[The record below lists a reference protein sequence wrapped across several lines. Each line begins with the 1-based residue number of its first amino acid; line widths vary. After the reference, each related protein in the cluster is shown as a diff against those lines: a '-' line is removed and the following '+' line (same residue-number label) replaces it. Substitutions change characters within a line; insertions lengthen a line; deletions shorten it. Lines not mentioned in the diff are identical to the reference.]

1 MAASNGWYVA
11 PTARLPGPRVGA
23 DDWGS
28 MNLRK
33 KLGIVGLL
41 VACVLAA
48 MVVPQ
53 QAASAEPPAS
63 QDVQSRL
70 SSGTTAAKA
79 AARVTLGG
87 GPRLKVR
94 VGPSQAGPGAWKFT
108 LERLSGNA
116 WVRAGAYRTQGTN
129 EDVFLPVTAGT
140 YRVVV
145 PAQHG
150 YQATTSTS
158 TRYVPTPDITV
169 AGHGAIEVKVGPIRD
184 WQVTLERQSDRGWS
198 TVKTAKTRG
207 VKRMIFNVEAGTYRV
222 RTAAN
227 GRFPAYT
234 GDPFRFAPQAP
245 PGPIPYGY
253 VDAVFSDAPGV
264 ATKKA
269 SAVLPRAASSSCASV
284 MEQGPNIGLKVAT
297 GVINYIPYVGG
308 ILSSKISNEASDAQ
322 ANAQQACI
330 SAQFATINAQLA
342 YQESQIVDLQNQL
355 NAAERQ
361 ISQEFADAAKVNVQ
375 QEQGAFYNSVAVLA
389 QCTGGGLFYDFMVD
403 FGLWSGCYAPS
414 GATVSAIAT
423 SSTFE
428 DQSSFV
434 DGGTQSTFGNS
445 LQNVAGNYV
454 FNCSGSLLPPAPPA
468 KGYDCQS
475 KVTPVASQMSL
486 LQNALT
492 LALSSTLTTSRQ
504 NSVNVVP
511 LYDDYNQY
519 LVTYYQQAVVG
530 IQAAF
535 TMESLVNQLNY
546 FNAGQN
552 APIDSLGMVPGTY
565 YSYQKLQ
572 AALGSTPSPTTQAQY
587 YNRAQHAL
595 AQVYAARINQL
606 YQDTIGYI
614 VTDIPV
620 GGQAWPSP
628 INKSNANISYA
639 GAVGSLATS
648 DSGSGGLQASTPL
661 GLLPLAVGTGWT
673 ENSVLYQYYGLRNA
687 GQCYANLVQWNQANG
702 TAIQAKN
709 GTWYP
714 TATPSPNELAG
725 GVYDKQCPPILTT
738 STGGAATAPPSNS
751 TRNTCATYAFLP
763 GVQGGSGSCYD
774 GNTLVPYYVPAGGL
788 PELGSSVLTNLV
800 LCNATDPALTWFQV
814 GSANAGN
821 AAGLT
826 LGDWALT
833 CGNWAAPVGPGYNNG
848 AGAFPGSSP
857 PTSWAATSGF
867 NCPAVTNLG
876 TIDSLAYAQ
885 NAPANCLAGY
895 SGNILWGV
903 AGTGVGQVTFDNF
916 YAPGYYIQP
925 NWIGLGGG
933 GSPKPYIPPM
943 TSAALQAGG
952 TYAAPF
958 NIGGSPGTV
967 NVTIDS
973 TNCYSNQWSTGVS
986 GSSGCVINFSAPSN
1000 QGYGGGAWTSASAGL
1015 AALAVS
1021 LPNGGTGAESGGFA
1035 LPIVVGTSTYTS
1047 GSTMFGYQWSNW
1059 LETWVNSG
1067 TSISEVGYSA
1077 PPSTMGSAGIG
1088 TQPWVQNGYITV
1100 ADGSC
1105 WNINIGRNAN
1115 NVGTISFN
1123 QVTPG
1128 SLCAS

>member
-1 MAASNGWYVA
+1 MVLYAPQIRTGDSRARRLLRSRAVPCSTEPGVVA
-11 PTARLPGPRVGA
+11 G
-23 DDWGS
+23 DWGS
-28 MNLRK
+28 MDRQK
-33 KLGIVGLL
+33 RLGIVGLL

-48 MVVPQ
+48 MVAPQ
-53 QAASAEPPAS
+53 QAASAEPAAS
-63 QDVQSRL
+63 RDAQSRH
-70 SSGTTAAKA
+70 SSSTPAAKG
-79 AARVTLGG
+79 AARVTLTA
-87 GPRLKVR
+87 GPRLTVR
-94 VGPSQAGPGAWKFT
+94 VGPSQVGPGAWKFT
-108 LERLSGNA
+108 LERLSGTA
-116 WVRAGAYRTQGTN
+116 WVRAGAYRTQGTT

-158 TRYVPTPDITV
+158 TAYVPTPDITV

-184 WQVTLERQSDRGWS
+184 WQVTLERQTDQGWS
-198 TVKTAKTRG
+198 TVKTSKTRG
-207 VKRMIFNVEAGTYRV
+207 LKRMVFSVDAGTYRV

-227 GRFPAYT
+227 GRFPEYA

-264 ATKKA
+264 ATKK
-269 SAVLPRAASSSCASV
+269 SNPVVPRAASSSCASV

-308 ILSSKISNEASDAQ
+308 VLSSRISNQAANGQ

-355 NAAERQ
+355 NAAEKQ
-361 ISQEFADAAKVNVQ
+361 VSKEFADAAKVNVQ
-375 QEQGAFYNSVAVLA
+375 QDQGAFYNSVASLA

-414 GATVSAIAT
+414 SATVSAIAT
-423 SSTFE
+423 SGTFA
-428 DQSSFV
+428 S
-434 DGGTQSTFGNS
+434 QSTFGESNQTTFGSS

-454 FNCSGSLLPPAPPA
+454 TGCSGSLLPSAPGKPNF
-468 KGYDCQS
+468 DCQ
-475 KVTPVASQMSL
+475 KYVRPVTTGSQVHTL
-486 LQNALT
+486 ANALT
-492 LALSSTLTTSRQ
+492 VALSASLSQ
-504 NSVNVVP
+504 AQQDSVNAVP
-511 LYDDYNQY
+511 LYDDYNEY

-546 FNAGQN
+546 YNAGQN
-552 APIDSLGMVPGTY
+552 APIDSLGLVPGTY
-565 YSYQKLQ
+565 YSFQALQ
-572 AALGSTPSPTTQAQY
+572 SALGSKPSATVQAQY
-587 YNRAQHAL
+587 YNRAQQAL

-614 VTDIPV
+614 VTDIPA
-620 GGQAWPSP
+620 GSQAFTTT
-628 INKSNANISYA
+628 

-648 DSGSGGLQASTPL
+648 ESGNGGLQASTPL
-661 GLLPLAVGTGWT
+661 GLLPPAVGTGWT
-673 ENSVLYQYYGLRNA
+673 QNAVLYQYYGLRNT

-702 TAIQAKN
+702 TAVQAKN
-709 GTWYP
+709 GTWFP

-725 GVYDKQCPPILTT
+725 GAYDKQCPPMLTT
-738 STGGAATAPPSNS
+738 STGGAVTAPPTSS
-751 TRNTCATYAFLP
+751 TPATCATYAVLP
-763 GVQGGSGSCYD
+763 GGAGGSGSCYD

-857 PTSWAATSGF
+857 PTSWAATTTLVCG
-867 NCPAVTNLG
+867 PASNLG
-876 TIDSLAYAQ
+876 NVSLDQYQAA
-885 NAPANCLAGY
+885 ASPNCINRNIWGFFGY
-895 SGNILWGV
+895 SIDQYTFNSFGV
-903 AGTGVGQVTFDNF
+903 
-916 YAPGYYIQP
+916 PGYYVAP
-925 NWIGLGGG
+925 NLVGLGGG
-933 GSPKPYIPPM
+933 GSPPPYIPPV
-943 TSAALQAGG
+943 TAQSTLD
-952 TYAAPF
+952 
-958 NIGGSPGTV
+958 IGGAKGNV

-973 TNCYSNQWSTGVS
+973 SNCYSGEWWTGVS
-986 GSSGCVINFSAPSN
+986 SVSGCVINFQGTS
-1000 QGYGGGAWTSASAGL
+1000 QTGYGQDNFWRVASAGL
-1015 AALAVS
+1015 AVLAVS
-1021 LPNGGTGAESGGFA
+1021 LPNSGAGGAAGFA
-1035 LPIVVGTSTYTS
+1035 LPIVVGTSTYS
-1047 GSTMFGYQWSNW
+1047 AGSTFTSNEWSYW
-1059 LETWVNSG
+1059 LQVWVNSG
-1067 TSISEVGYSA
+1067 TSISQVGYSA
-1077 PPSTMGSAGIG
+1077 PPSTVGA
-1088 TQPWVQNGYITV
+1088 TPNLPWQQTGYITV